1 MSENVTQVG
10 CFSRAGAEQL
20 HEMAES
26 SEKFTAYLKF
36 HGRMFKHAPSVTL
49 EFFVQKPECRFVAS
63 QVQWEKAGN
72 SVVPGSEGIRFRDSH
87 GKVFDLYDFSQC
99 TDQKHEPYQW
109 RMTASGEAMVREKLE
124 LPAKYSFLSGLVR
137 KTVSSEIIT
146 GAMQRL
152 QVPPQNA
159 LAFRDAFHCAVAAI
173 IAGRLEVGGNSF
185 PVQADAA
192 AIRYM
197 TDTQRLGF
205 ITLAAVSA
213 KKVLNQVEQ
222 IMNDRKAAMQAE
234 RMVQKNE
241 IRGVSDAYPRGN
253 GANSGHGAA
262 GSTQGSVAQL
272 SNPVQG
278 DPKRGRSGLGGEA
291 AAKRNKPDMLSAA
304 AEKQTN
310 RQRNLLVSG
319 KPHNRDIRDA
329 DRAGRTDDGNG
340 AYQQLRFGMDAL
352 DGGELSGESG
362 GNAILSP
369 VSDSGSVSGQES
381 LGVQKPAGQSVPVG
395 ESSSAWLRENPG
407 MGADENVL
415 HGQRNHEGHHTSGSH
430 DSVTDK
436 IAQAFQTE
444 NPSADQTDG
453 FGKQKY
459 ASIPLSPAQEQ
470 KIQRNK
476 EEDERFL
483 QSIQA
488 YLRGDYGNETVFRVG
503 TTPYCMRIVGAK
515 AIPVVISQSVLFN
528 SLASGKAS
536 KAHTEGHDIPPET
549 LEKIPEAIRNPIFV
563 CRGHRPDT
571 LAVICDLTDKEQRNL
586 LVALALDVQ
595 GAHSKVNRITT
606 VFGKKNIA
614 QFVQKTIDSDGILAM
629 NIKKAEKLSSH
640 IGIQSPKSA
649 TILCFDDSIPYS
661 DENVKRFSE
670 ISSQGTLTH
679 EPKKPITSERRATML
694 ATFAAKHNLEDL
706 NVFVKKD
713 KSYQSDGRAYDLI
726 VKDGK
731 SEVFSTLL
739 FTLEPGEIFTESVL
753 QSGLESLEA
762 SQELQDFLA
771 SRAAQPSLF
780 DQAEP
785 QKVDTSVNAE
795 SKSTKAADLAV
806 GNVILYERVDTSVNF
821 TPELTEKAKKS
832 GQMSRP
838 EQLYRQLSEMYPQL
852 VSGEHTYEHYEA
864 DPDSGY
870 EPLSIEQIGEGLY
883 SFMTTYIQNGD
894 IMRDPDI
901 TFMLDHN
908 EQTAHVFSFQQ
919 DGVPPHGTYYVEVA
933 DETGHVDTKLQ
944 ASLEQTFLQNL
955 KNAQT
960 ADRVLTRYHDKTG
973 QETVLIPDMH
983 NAPTVEAEQTEPVKV
998 DENAHLRQ
1006 VLNAFSEEHGLG
1018 ELNLRFIDSNHVG
1031 IFESYGDGSDMQL
1044 DVKLYYGDDAQI
1056 SQEDCKRILDHFAA
1070 ETKRRGRKVEDVM
1083 SRKSAIA
1090 VRGKSEL
1097 PPVPDVLPE
1106 IVYAKAPL
1114 QKVRDNIEAIRELQ
1128 RLARCEAEE
1137 QPLYDKKRNQWNCK
1151 ENSDNRL
1158 RKYSGWGGL
1167 QQVFDTKSG
1176 RYADLRERL
1185 QKLLTPEEYTSAK
1198 ASATDAHYT
1207 PQIVIDAMYKA
1218 VQNMGIPRDSRVL
1231 EPACGTGNFITRM
1244 PHSIGNAGVVGVE
1257 LDPITAQIAARLNM
1271 DNPNVEIIHSAFEQ
1285 SGQTDNSFDLVIGN
1299 VPFGDYKMNDPDY
1312 TQDWLI
1318 HDAFFRKALDK
1329 AAPGGVVAFVTSTG
1343 TLDKK
1348 NPKVREHLAS
1358 QADLIGAIRLPN
1370 TAFSEAGTGVP
1381 TDIVFLQKRVQ
1392 PLSPDAP
1399 KPDWC
1404 YVTPISEANQDI
1416 RINSYFV
1423 QNPQM
1428 ILGTMRKTSFQDRLT
1443 CDPVVGTD
1451 LKKQLDQAIQQ
1462 LNAKIIVTKREKAA
1476 QERRGYIQPWGK
1488 QFTYQVKDQKVYY
1501 NEGTTMREITGS
1513 SSDMDRL
1520 KRLIGL
1526 RSVTRQLIDKQKTA
1540 AGDHELVPLRQF
1552 LNQQY
1557 DAFTA
1562 KYGNLNSDAVKKA
1575 FAADADYALLQ
1586 SLEEYDT
1593 GSKTYYKAEI
1603 FHKRTVNPVL
1613 EITAVDTL
1621 EEAYQVSLDQ
1631 RGKPNIPYMAT
1642 LLQAQHPDTPF
1653 ADLTQQIQKDLLDRG
1668 MVFRD
1673 PEQEITGEPFSDI
1686 VERAEYLSGDIRRKL
1701 VYAQDRAAEDP
1712 AFQRNIDAL
1721 RAVIPEDIHAE
1732 EIAVRMGCPW
1742 IDPEDYTKFLHELSG
1757 RRAEDTRCEV
1767 KYSPITGEFDILQAG
1782 SRKDL
1787 NVNEGTTYGT
1797 NKLTM
1802 YEIAQKMLNQR
1813 RIAVMTSVSSPRD
1826 PSKMISRTDPVETR
1840 KAMEKAKLIETKFS
1854 EWIFADPER
1863 KAKYERR
1870 YNNLFNSLVG
1880 RKYDGSHL
1888 TFGGQS
1894 AAFALRPHQRDC
1906 VARAVY
1912 GGNTLAAHVVG
1923 AGKSAVFQTAV
1934 MKKKQLGLINK
1945 ACVVVPK
1952 ALTEQTAR
1960 EWRKLYPDAK
1970 LLTMSAA
1977 DLSSEAKRD
1986 LFAARVATGDYDAV
2000 IVSVEQ
2006 FEKMPMS
2013 QEFQQ
2018 KYLLKQLD
2026 DLEDML
2032 REARSANGNRKDA
2045 TTKQIETGKKKLKV
2059 RLENIMNPKSKQK
2072 GKDILL
2078 NFEQLGFDYLVV
2090 DEAHGYKNGFVT
2102 TKMGNV
2108 SGVTTAASGKAQ
2120 DMQMKCDYFNEQ
2132 LGQGHLLF
2140 CTGTPVSNSMTEL
2153 YVMLRYLRPD
2163 LLAAAG
2169 VGRFDDWAA
2178 TFGKVTT
2185 QHKQSATG
2193 ELKLKTAFSKFA
2205 NLPELMSMYKEF
2217 ADIQSAKKLDLP
2229 RPSLKTG
2236 KPQIIS
2242 VPASPEQ
2249 KAFVKALVERA
2260 KRISEGSVDPHDD
2273 NMLVITNEARLTGLC
2288 NAAVAALLQKHE
2300 IDVPE
2305 GFTDAKT
2312 SKVDVCVDKVLQVYQ
2327 ETATQKGV
2335 QIVFSDVAVN
2345 SDAGNFSVYDYIR
2358 DELIAKGIPAE
2369 EIIFAPKSEAKN
2381 REDIFR
2387 DINAGKYRVVIASTS
2402 TLGTGANVQERLAA
2416 VHHVDIPWKPSDF
2429 EQREGRI
2436 LRQGNSFSEVQIFN
2450 YITEGTMDSYLYQVV
2465 TDKARFIAQLLDD
2478 ETPARIS
2485 EDCDDKVLTYGE
2497 MQAAAEGNDNFRKR
2511 IELGMKVS
2519 ELQFAKAEFQRETG
2533 EMRKTVAAIPEQ
2545 VAALRD
2551 RIDSIKCDIETVDR
2565 MRNPEGKIE
2574 DLTVTTATGN
2584 TLSKQEDIN
2593 LYLQGQLIQKSN
2605 APFNEVSCFKINGFQ
2620 VTVELVGLQQGFAF
2634 AVQGES
2640 PVAYRTAAEIHDKS
2654 NNAQRLLNLL
2664 NNGIANEKTKC
2675 ENRIEKLNTDLIQ
2688 ATERLAVAFPHE
2700 QELQQAQSELAQ
2712 VEAELL
2718 GITEMEAAILD
2729 PDEQPIEE
2737 TAEEKK
2743 KRESFAKSDD
2753 DNDLNPNTSGEIL
2766 PPIM

>member
-1 MSENVTQVG
+1 MSENVTQIG
-10 CFSRAGAEQL
+10 NFSRAGAEQL

-124 LPAKYSFLSGLVR
+124 LPTKHSFLSGLVR
-137 KTVSSEIIT
+137 KTVSPEIIT

-159 LAFRDAFHCAVAAI
+159 LAFRDSFHCVVAAI

-185 PVQADAA
+185 PVQADAV

-205 ITLAAVSA
+205 ITLTAASA
-213 KKVLNQVEQ
+213 KQVLNQVEQ

-253 GANSGHGAA
+253 GADSGHGAA
-262 GSTQGSVAQL
+262 GSTQGAVAQL
-272 SNPVQG
+272 SNAVQG

-310 RQRNLLVSG
+310 RQRNLLVPG
-319 KPHNRDIRDA
+319 EPNYRDIRDA
-329 DRAGRTDDGNG
+329 DRAGRIDDGNG
-340 AYQQLRFGMDAL
+340 AYRQLRFGMDAL
-352 DGGELSGESG
+352 DGGESSGESG
-362 GNAILSP
+362 GNAVLSP
-369 VSDSGSVSGQES
+369 VSDGGSVSGHES
-381 LGVQKPAGQSVPVG
+381 LGVQEPAGQSVPVG
-395 ESSSAWLRENPG
+395 EPSSAWLRENPG

-415 HGQRNHEGHHTSGSH
+415 HGQRNHEGHRASGSH

-436 IAQAFQTE
+436 IAQAF
-444 NPSADQTDG
+444 
-453 FGKQKY
+453 
-459 ASIPLSPAQEQ
+459 
-470 KIQRNK
+470 
-476 EEDERFL
+476 
-483 QSIQA
+483 
-488 YLRGDYGNETVFRVG
+488 
-503 TTPYCMRIVGAK
+503 
-515 AIPVVISQSVLFN
+515 
-528 SLASGKAS
+528 
-536 KAHTEGHDIPPET
+536 
-549 LEKIPEAIRNPIFV
+549 
-563 CRGHRPDT
+563 
-571 LAVICDLTDKEQRNL
+571 
-586 LVALALDVQ
+586 
-595 GAHSKVNRITT
+595 
-606 VFGKKNIA
+606 
-614 QFVQKTIDSDGILAM
+614 KT
-629 NIKKAEKLSSH
+629 
-640 IGIQSPKSA
+640 
-649 TILCFDDSIPYS
+649 
-661 DENVKRFSE
+661 
-670 ISSQGTLTH
+670 
-679 EPKKPITSERRATML
+679 PITSERRAAML
-694 ATFAAKHNLEDL
+694 AAFAAKHNLEDL

-731 SEVFSTLL
+731 NEVFSTLL

-762 SQELQDFLA
+762 SQELQDLLA

-780 DQAEP
+780 DQTDP

-795 SKSTKAADLAV
+795 SKSTKIADLAV
-806 GNVILYERVDTSVNF
+806 GDVILYDGARREVASISEKSISLKNLDAPDFGGILTGTSDVLAYDGWQEDMERKGFEVLSKSEPVPEASKPITDNKLQAQKQEERVDTSVNF
-821 TPELTEKAKKS
+821 TPELTEKAKKP

-838 EQLYRQLSEMYPQL
+838 AQLYRQLSEMYPQL

-864 DPDSGY
+864 VSGSGY
-870 EPLSIEQIGEGLY
+870 EPLSIEQIGEGRY

-919 DGVPPHGTYYVEVA
+919 DGVPPHGTYYVEVT
-933 DETGHVDTKLQ
+933 DEAGHVDTNLQ

-973 QETVLIPDMH
+973 QETVRIPDMH
-983 NAPTVEAEQTEPVKV
+983 NAPTVEAEQAEPVKV

-1018 ELNLRFIDSNHVG
+1018 ELNLRFIDSSHVG
-1031 IFESYGDGSDMQL
+1031 IFESYRDGSDMQL
-1044 DVKLYYGDDAQI
+1044 DVELYYGDDAQI
-1056 SQEDCKRILDHFAA
+1056 SQEDCKRILGHFAT
-1070 ETKRRGRKVEDVM
+1070 ETKRRGRRVEDVM

-1114 QKVRDNIEAIRELQ
+1114 QKVRDNMGAIRELQ

-1271 DNPNVEIIHSAFEQ
+1271 DNPNVKIIHSAFEQ

-1348 NPKVREHLAS
+1348 NPKVREYLAS

-1370 TAFSEAGTGVP
+1370 TAFSEAGTGVS

-1443 CDPVVGTD
+1443 CDPVVGAD

-1488 QFTYQVKDQKVYY
+1488 QFTYQIKDQKVYY

-1520 KRLIGL
+1520 KRLIRL

-1540 AGDHELVPLRQF
+1540 AVDHELVPLRQF

-1575 FAADADYALLQ
+1575 FTADADYALLQ

-1673 PEQEITGEPFSDI
+1673 PEQEITGEPFSGI
-1686 VERAEYLSGDIRRKL
+1686 VERAEYLSGDVRRKL

-1767 KYSPITGEFDILQAG
+1767 NYSPITGEFDILQAG

-2305 GFTDAKT
+2305 GFADAKT
-2312 SKVDVCVDKVLQVYQ
+2312 SKVDACVDKVLQVYQ

-2584 TLSKQEDIN
+2584 TLTKQEDIN
-2593 LYLQGQLIQKSN
+2593 LYLQGLLIQKSN
-2605 APFNEVSCFKINGFQ
+2605 APFNEVPCFKINDFQ

-2675 ENRIEKLNTDLIQ
+2675 ENRIEKLNADLVQ

-2753 DNDLNPNTSGEIL
+2753 DNDLNPNTSGEVL
-2766 PPIM
+2766 PPTM

>member
-1 MSENVTQVG
+1 MSENVTHVG
-10 CFSRAGAEQL
+10 NFSRAGAEQL

-124 LPAKYSFLSGLVR
+124 LPTKHSFLSGLVR
-137 KTVSSEIIT
+137 KTVSPEIIT
-146 GAMQRL
+146 GTMQRL

-205 ITLAAVSA
+205 ITLTAASA
-213 KKVLNQVEQ
+213 KQVLNQVEQ

-253 GANSGHGAA
+253 GADSGHGAA
-262 GSTQGSVAQL
+262 GSTQGAVAQL
-272 SNPVQG
+272 SNAVQG

-310 RQRNLLVSG
+310 RQRNLLVPG
-319 KPHNRDIRDA
+319 EPNYRDIRDA
-329 DRAGRTDDGNG
+329 DRAGRIDDGNG
-340 AYQQLRFGMDAL
+340 AYRQLRFGMDAL
-352 DGGELSGESG
+352 DGGESSGESG
-362 GNAILSP
+362 GNAVLSP
-369 VSDSGSVSGQES
+369 VSDGGSVSRHES
-381 LGVQKPAGQSVPVG
+381 LGVQEPAGQSVPVG
-395 ESSSAWLRENPG
+395 EPSSAWLRENPG

-415 HGQRNHEGHHTSGSH
+415 HGQRNHEGHRASGSH

-436 IAQAFQTE
+436 IAQAF
-444 NPSADQTDG
+444 
-453 FGKQKY
+453 
-459 ASIPLSPAQEQ
+459 
-470 KIQRNK
+470 
-476 EEDERFL
+476 
-483 QSIQA
+483 
-488 YLRGDYGNETVFRVG
+488 
-503 TTPYCMRIVGAK
+503 
-515 AIPVVISQSVLFN
+515 
-528 SLASGKAS
+528 
-536 KAHTEGHDIPPET
+536 
-549 LEKIPEAIRNPIFV
+549 
-563 CRGHRPDT
+563 
-571 LAVICDLTDKEQRNL
+571 
-586 LVALALDVQ
+586 
-595 GAHSKVNRITT
+595 
-606 VFGKKNIA
+606 
-614 QFVQKTIDSDGILAM
+614 KT
-629 NIKKAEKLSSH
+629 
-640 IGIQSPKSA
+640 
-649 TILCFDDSIPYS
+649 
-661 DENVKRFSE
+661 
-670 ISSQGTLTH
+670 
-679 EPKKPITSERRATML
+679 PITSERRAAML
-694 ATFAAKHNLEDL
+694 AAFAAKHILEDL

-739 FTLEPGEIFTESVL
+739 FTLEPGEIFTEFVL

-762 SQELQDFLA
+762 SQELQDLLA

-780 DQAEP
+780 DQTDP

-795 SKSTKAADLAV
+795 SKSTKIADLAA
-806 GNVILYERVDTSVNF
+806 GDVILYERVDTSVNF
-821 TPELTEKAKKS
+821 TPELTEKAKKP
-832 GQMSRP
+832 GQISRP
-838 EQLYRQLSEMYPQL
+838 AQLYRQLSEMYPQL

-864 DPDSGY
+864 VSGSGY
-870 EPLSIEQIGEGLY
+870 EPLSIEQIGEGRY

-919 DGVPPHGTYYVEVA
+919 DGVPPHGTYYVEVT
-933 DETGHVDTKLQ
+933 DEAGHVDTNLQ

-973 QETVLIPDMH
+973 QETVRIPDRH
-983 NAPTVEAEQTEPVKV
+983 NAPTVEAEQAEPVKV

-1018 ELNLRFIDSNHVG
+1018 ELNLRFIDSKHVG
-1031 IFESYGDGSDMQL
+1031 IFESYRDGSDMQL
-1044 DVKLYYGDDAQI
+1044 DVELYYGDDAQI
-1056 SQEDCKRILDHFAA
+1056 SQEDCKRILDHFAT
-1070 ETKRRGRKVEDVM
+1070 ETKRRGRRVEDVM

-1097 PPVPDVLPE
+1097 PPAPDVLPE

-1114 QKVRDNIEAIRELQ
+1114 QKVRDNMGAIRELQ

-1176 RYADLRERL
+1176 RYADLHERL

-1271 DNPNVEIIHSAFEQ
+1271 DNPNVEIMHSAFEQ

-1358 QADLIGAIRLPN
+1358 QAALIGAIRLPN
-1370 TAFSEAGTGVP
+1370 TAFSEAGTGVS

-1443 CDPVVGTD
+1443 CDPVVGAD
-1451 LKKQLDQAIQQ
+1451 LKKQLDQVIQQ

-1476 QERRGYIQPWGK
+1476 QERRGYIQPWSK
-1488 QFTYQVKDQKVYY
+1488 QFTYQIKDQKVYY

-1520 KRLIGL
+1520 KRLIRL

-1540 AGDHELVPLRQF
+1540 AVDHELVPLRQF

-1575 FAADADYALLQ
+1575 FTADADYALLQ

-1673 PEQEITGEPFSDI
+1673 PEQEITGEPFSGI
-1686 VERAEYLSGDIRRKL
+1686 VERAEYLSGDVRRKL

-1757 RRAEDTRCEV
+1757 RRAEDTHCEV
-1767 KYSPITGEFDILQAG
+1767 NYSPITGEFDILQAG

-2305 GFTDAKT
+2305 GFADAKT

-2584 TLSKQEDIN
+2584 TLTKQEDIN
-2593 LYLQGQLIQKSN
+2593 LYLQELLIQKSN
-2605 APFNEVSCFKINGFQ
+2605 APFNEVPCFKINDFQ

-2675 ENRIEKLNTDLIQ
+2675 ENRIEKLNADLVQ

-2753 DNDLNPNTSGEIL
+2753 DNDLNPNTSGEVL

>member
-1 MSENVTQVG
+1 MAIRHGNQASPLFFSARIEGGINRMSENVTQVG
-10 CFSRAGAEQL
+10 NFSRAGAEQL

-124 LPAKYSFLSGLVR
+124 LPTKHSFLSGLVR
-137 KTVSSEIIT
+137 KTVSPEIIT

-159 LAFRDAFHCAVAAI
+159 LAFRDSFHCAVAAI

-185 PVQADAA
+185 PIQADAA

-205 ITLAAVSA
+205 ITLTAASA
-213 KKVLNQVEQ
+213 KQVLNQVEQ

-253 GANSGHGAA
+253 GADSGHGAA
-262 GSTQGSVAQL
+262 GSTQGAVAQL
-272 SNPVQG
+272 SNAVQG

-310 RQRNLLVSG
+310 RQRNLLVPG
-319 KPHNRDIRDA
+319 EPNYRDIRDA
-329 DRAGRTDDGNG
+329 DRAGRIDDGNG
-340 AYQQLRFGMDAL
+340 AYRQLRFGMDAL
-352 DGGELSGESG
+352 DGGESSGESG
-362 GNAILSP
+362 GNAVLSP
-369 VSDSGSVSGQES
+369 VSDGGSVSGHES
-381 LGVQKPAGQSVPVG
+381 LGVQEQAGQSVPVG
-395 ESSSAWLRENPG
+395 QPSSAWLRENPG

-415 HGQRNHEGHHTSGSH
+415 HGQRNHEGHRASGSH

-436 IAQAFQTE
+436 IAQAF
-444 NPSADQTDG
+444 
-453 FGKQKY
+453 
-459 ASIPLSPAQEQ
+459 
-470 KIQRNK
+470 
-476 EEDERFL
+476 
-483 QSIQA
+483 
-488 YLRGDYGNETVFRVG
+488 
-503 TTPYCMRIVGAK
+503 
-515 AIPVVISQSVLFN
+515 
-528 SLASGKAS
+528 
-536 KAHTEGHDIPPET
+536 
-549 LEKIPEAIRNPIFV
+549 
-563 CRGHRPDT
+563 
-571 LAVICDLTDKEQRNL
+571 
-586 LVALALDVQ
+586 
-595 GAHSKVNRITT
+595 
-606 VFGKKNIA
+606 
-614 QFVQKTIDSDGILAM
+614 KT
-629 NIKKAEKLSSH
+629 
-640 IGIQSPKSA
+640 
-649 TILCFDDSIPYS
+649 
-661 DENVKRFSE
+661 
-670 ISSQGTLTH
+670 
-679 EPKKPITSERRATML
+679 PITSERRATML
-694 ATFAAKHNLEDL
+694 AAFAAKHNLEDL

-713 KSYQSDGRAYDLI
+713 KSYQSNGRAYDLI

-762 SQELQDFLA
+762 SQELQDLLA

-780 DQAEP
+780 DQTDP

-795 SKSTKAADLAV
+795 SKSTKIADLAV
-806 GNVILYERVDTSVNF
+806 GDVILYDGARREVASISEKSISLKNLDAPDFGGILTGTSDVLAYDGWQEDMERKGFEVLSKSEPVPEASKPITDNKLQAQKQEERVDTSVNF
-821 TPELTEKAKKS
+821 TPELTEKAKKP

-838 EQLYRQLSEMYPQL
+838 AQLYRQLSEMYPQL

-864 DPDSGY
+864 VSGSGY
-870 EPLSIEQIGEGLY
+870 EPLSIEQIGEGRY

-919 DGVPPHGTYYVEVA
+919 DGVPPHGTYYVEVT
-933 DETGHVDTKLQ
+933 DEAGHVDTNLQ

-973 QETVLIPDMH
+973 QETVRIPDMH
-983 NAPTVEAEQTEPVKV
+983 NAPTVEAEQAEPVKV

-1018 ELNLRFIDSNHVG
+1018 ELNLRFIDSKHVG
-1031 IFESYGDGSDMQL
+1031 IFESYRDGSDMQL
-1044 DVKLYYGDDAQI
+1044 DVELYYGDDAQI
-1056 SQEDCKRILDHFAA
+1056 SQEDCKRILDHFAT

-1114 QKVRDNIEAIRELQ
+1114 QKVRDNMGAIRELQ

-1285 SGQTDNSFDLVIGN
+1285 SGQTENSFDLVIGN

-1370 TAFSEAGTGVP
+1370 TAFSEAGTGVS

-1443 CDPVVGTD
+1443 CDPVVGAD

-1488 QFTYQVKDQKVYY
+1488 QFTYQIKDQKVYY

-1520 KRLIGL
+1520 KRLIRL

-1540 AGDHELVPLRQF
+1540 AVDHELVPLRQF

-1673 PEQEITGEPFSDI
+1673 PEQEITGEPFSGI
-1686 VERAEYLSGDIRRKL
+1686 VERAEYLSGDVRRKL

-1767 KYSPITGEFDILQAG
+1767 NYSPITGEFDILQAG

-2305 GFTDAKT
+2305 GFADAKT

-2584 TLSKQEDIN
+2584 TLTKQEDIN
-2593 LYLQGQLIQKSN
+2593 LYLQELLIQKSN
-2605 APFNEVSCFKINGFQ
+2605 APFNEVPCFKINDFQ

-2675 ENRIEKLNTDLIQ
+2675 ENRIEKLNADLVQ

-2737 TAEEKK
+2737 TAKEKK

-2753 DNDLNPNTSGEIL
+2753 DNDLNPNTSGEVL